1 MSTAPVKDQDFVEYI
16 AKAIVD
22 HPDDVKVERTVD
34 EMGVLITLKI
44 NQQHMGYVIGRQG
57 QNARALRTLLRIV
70 GARNNARVNLKIYEP
85 EGSQRP
91 PRIPREQRDDRMG
104 GSSPMHD
111 DVDTSALDDLKI

>member
-44 NQQHMGYVIGRQG
+44 NQQDMGYLIGRQG

-70 GARNNARVNLKIYEP
+70 PPRARRNQRRVNLEFRGAGGP
-85 EGSQRP
+85 PPP
-91 PRIPREQRDDRMG
+91 PRTPRERAGRSYG
-104 GSSPMHD
+104 R
-111 DVDTSALDDLKI
+111 